1 MTEPAGSDLERDVC
15 ADHGGTAEAPSSSR
29 GRNTMVEPVF
39 DPVPLGG
46 EPLPRLDNLTN
57 EHIGAGKDVDVKYF
71 WHGAMLFAFDGKQNN
86 LQYVNELL
94 KKRFY
99 PVRPTSP
106 IQCSACSKSFYNPIQ
121 AKNHRKGWEINGV
134 CDPERSSMELG
145 FSPSAF
151 FLTDVVIGFLKRWGS
166 KKVDLLDAFQ
176 FPFPVGGK
184 PGPATQLRPY
194 MGLELTK
201 EKRQMS
207 IRNQGLPELLAH
219 KSLHFWSPS
228 DKGAARKFGPERFQ
242 LFPEILHLGFLR
254 PMNMWP
260 QDLAQPFFAS
270 YRATPDGNNYRFQ
283 YQVADT
289 GGGHDDM

>member
-1 MTEPAGSDLERDVC
+1 VKKTDAEKEAKDASEKRKAEEPQVAAEQPLAEENTAPDEDCSLRKRTFNQMDPPPVGQMDHFFDDETAESARVEEKAKEKADQLLKNAEFSKTRKHALLSELERATKVTEPAGSDLERDVC
-15 ADHGGTAEAPSSSR
+15 ADNGGTAEAPSSSR

-134 CDPERSSMELG
+134 CDPERLSMELG

-151 FLTDVVIGFLKRWGS
+151 FDRWC
-166 KKVDLLDAFQ
+166 
-176 FPFPVGGK
+176 
-184 PGPATQLRPY
+184 Y
-194 MGLELTK
+194 
-201 EKRQMS
+201 
-207 IRNQGLPELLAH
+207 
-219 KSLHFWSPS
+219 
-228 DKGAARKFGPERFQ
+228 
-242 LFPEILHLGFLR
+242 
-254 PMNMWP
+254 
-260 QDLAQPFFAS
+260 
-270 YRATPDGNNYRFQ
+270 
-283 YQVADT
+283 
-289 GGGHDDM
+289 